1 MKRKRE
7 MMWIIYEILE
17 MATVGATKTSIATMN
32 GLNFKRA
39 SRHLELLRSS
49 GHIQKYLTPERTLYV
64 LTKKGESFLT
74 GLRAIRADLAEIS
87 SLPQSS
93 SYVAEGQV
101 LQLTQI
107 PYTRRTHVLQET
119 RRAALS

>member
-1 MKRKRE
+1 

-17 MATVGATKTSIATMN
+17 MATVGATKTSIATKN

-74 GLRAIRADLAEIS
+74 GIRAIGADLAEIS

-93 SYVAEGQV
+93 SYVAEGKV
-101 LQLTQI
+101 LHLMQLLS
-107 PYTRRTHVLQET
+107 PSLTHVH
-119 RRAALS
+119 